1 MIRFVYGHELADM
14 PQIADEMFQK
24 RRELFRDRFGWR
36 LNVNELGQE
45 RDEYDDLNPLYIIVT
60 DEDGRHV
67 ASTRIMPT
75 AGRTMIGEHFRDLTG
90 GAAVSSPKIWEITR
104 FFVSADCDRR
114 SISAQLMYAGCNFA
128 YMNGITAYVG
138 VIEARMA
145 PAFTVAGARP
155 EIIGRGASAESE
167 IYACRWETNESLLSR
182 LAIRAGKA
190 APVEARAAAVER
202 IAA

>member
-1 MIRFVYGHELADM
+1 MIRFVYRHELADM
-14 PQIADEMFQK
+14 PEIANEMFQK

-60 DEDGRHV
+60 DDDGRHV

-75 AGRTMIGEHFRDLTG
+75 AGRTMIGEHFSDLTG
-90 GAAVSSPKIWEITR
+90 GAPVSSPKIWEITR

-114 SISAQLMYAGCNFA
+114 AISAQLMYAGCNFA
-128 YMNGITAYVG
+128 YMNGIAAYVG

-145 PAFTVAGARP
+145 PAFTIAGARP
-155 EIIGRGASAESE
+155 EIIGRGESAESE
-167 IYACRWETNESLLSR
+167 IYACRWETNEQLLSR
-182 LAIRAGKA
+182 LAVRAGKA
-190 APVEARAAAVER
+190 APAEARAAAVDLV
-202 IAA
+202 AA